1 MDEARLVVP
10 QGAGFRTVAVTR
22 FPFRLGRH
30 HENELV
36 MEEGD
41 VSRHHAEIVKE
52 GDRYVLSDTNSRFGT
67 YLNGAKVER
76 EPLVHGDQIQLVS
89 ASHPALEFQLISAE
103 MSTGSHAIVGGE
115 VIGTMIGGGAAALAA
130 QAVGAGPTAQ
140 TRAPKK
146 RGPMDLLGQALRA
159 MVEGRVLE
167 EVLAIVVDH
176 AIELAGADR
185 GFVILANDQGA
196 LEVKMARSRNRQTL
210 PGRNFDLSR
219 SVPRRVYETGGL
231 VFENDV
237 PSDRHTQMD
246 LKIRSIL
253 CAPLP
258 RVRTAESETGD
269 AAAQERARLPMG
281 VLYVDSPGLSR
292 LESTEL
298 HATFEQLAAE
308 AAVAIENARLVRE
321 SEEKSRLERE
331 MRVAAEIQQA
341 LLPPRLFAS
350 GPIELAGTT
359 IPCRAIGG
367 DFYEYVELG
376 EGNVSF
382 AVCDV
387 SGKGP
392 GAALLAAAIQG
403 ILASSAEARLSPGE
417 AMAGLNRTLVRR
429 SIDRRFAT
437 IAFGQI
443 DGDGRLKLTSAGHN
457 PTYLLKADGTLSKLD
472 KGGLMVGIFPGLSYD
487 EDQVVLAP
495 GDRLILYS
503 DGVTEAE
510 SSSTE
515 QYEEAR
521 LEECLRGSSTG
532 TPDDIVRTLIESVR
546 TFADGYAQADDIT
559 VLVVRYLGADVPA
572 A

>member
-41 VSRHHAEIVKE
+41 VSRHHAEIVRE
-52 GDRYVLSDTNSRFGT
+52 GERYVLSDTNSRFGT
-67 YLNGAKVER
+67 YLNGVKVER

-89 ASHPALEFQLISAE
+89 ASHPALEFQLVSAE

-115 VIGTMIGGGAAALAA
+115 VIGTMIGGGAAAIAA
-130 QAVGAGPTAQ
+130 QAVGSAP

-185 GFVILANDQGA
+185 GFVMLEKEGV

-210 PGRNFDLSR
+210 PGRNFDISR

-231 VFENDV
+231 VYENDV

-269 AAAQERARLPMG
+269 AVAMQRAKLPMG

-341 LLPPRLFAS
+341 LLPPRMFAS
-350 GPIELAGTT
+350 GAIELAGTT

-417 AMAGLNRTLVRR
+417 AMAGPQSHARAAQHRPPLRDHRR
-429 SIDRRFAT
+429 SAR
-437 IAFGQI
+437 
-443 DGDGRLKLTSAGHN
+443 
-457 PTYLLKADGTLSKLD
+457 
-472 KGGLMVGIFPGLSYD
+472 
-487 EDQVVLAP
+487 
-495 GDRLILYS
+495 
-503 DGVTEAE
+503 
-510 SSSTE
+510 ST
-515 QYEEAR
+515 AR
-521 LEECLRGSSTG
+521 
-532 TPDDIVRTLIESVR
+532 
-546 TFADGYAQADDIT
+546 
-559 VLVVRYLGADVPA
+559 A
-572 A
+572 ACA